1 MARNNEINM
10 GKNRKSFLS
19 TQFITAA
26 ISTTLVLVL
35 LGTIVLFVITAQ
47 NLSTYVRENI
57 NISVLISDEM
67 DSVQVKSM
75 ENSLKQARYAKSVE
89 FISKEQALVEE
100 IQEQGIDPT
109 EFIGMNPYT
118 ASFEIKINAEHAN
131 PDSINAAVKKLKGN
145 PDVVD
150 VIYSKDLIK
159 SVNDNIRKVSIIL
172 LIIAA
177 LFTYISFALINNTV
191 RLTIFSKR
199 FIINTMKLVGA
210 SWNFIRRPFLA
221 QSFTLGIV
229 SAILAD
235 GLLIGGL
242 YWLYNFEPQI
252 SSVIDLK
259 AIVIVSAAVFL
270 FGIIITYLCTLFS
283 LNKYLKM
290 SSNELYYI

>member
-1 MARNNEINM
+1 MS
-10 GKNRKSFLS
+10 KNRKSFLS

-47 NLSTYVRENI
+47 NLSTFVKENI

-67 DSVQVKSM
+67 DSLSIKKM
-75 ENSLKQARYAKSVE
+75 EAALKQSPYAKSVE
-89 FISKEQALVEE
+89 YISKEDALMEE
-100 IQEQGIDPT
+100 IIAQGIDPT

-118 ASFEIKINAEHAN
+118 ASFEIKINADHAN
-131 PDSINAAVKKLKGN
+131 PDSINAAVKRLKGN
-145 PDVVD
+145 SDVVD

-210 SWNFIRRPFLA
+210 SWGFIRRPFLA
-221 QSFTLGIV
+221 QSFTLGIA
-229 SAILAD
+229 SAIFAD
-235 GLLIGGL
+235 GLIIGGL
-242 YWLYNFEPQI
+242 YWLHNFEPQI
-252 SSVIDLK
+252 DAVIDLK
-259 AIVIVSAAVFL
+259 AMIIVTAAVFF

>member
-1 MARNNEINM
+1 MS
-10 GKNRKSFLS
+10 KNRKSFLN

-47 NLSTYVRENI
+47 NLSTFVKENI

-67 DSVQVKSM
+67 DSLSIKKM
-75 ENSLKQARYAKSVE
+75 EAALKQSPYAKSVE
-89 FISKEQALVEE
+89 YISKEDALREE
-100 IQEQGIDPT
+100 IIAQGIDPT

-118 ASFEIKINAEHAN
+118 ASFEIKINADHAN
-131 PDSINAAVKKLKGN
+131 PDSINAAVKRLKGN
-145 PDVVD
+145 SDVVD

-210 SWNFIRRPFLA
+210 SWGFIRRPFLA
-221 QSFTLGIV
+221 QSFTLGIA
-229 SAILAD
+229 SAIFAD
-235 GLLIGGL
+235 GLIIGGL
-242 YWLYNFEPQI
+242 YWLHNFEPQI
-252 SSVIDLK
+252 DAVIDLK
-259 AIVIVSAAVFL
+259 AMIIVTAAVFF

>member
-1 MARNNEINM
+1 MSKKRN
-10 GKNRKSFLS
+10 SFFS

-47 NLSTYVRENI
+47 NLSTFVRENI
-57 NISVLISDEM
+57 NVSVLISDEM
-67 DSVQVKSM
+67 DSLQIASM
-75 ENSLKQARYAKSVE
+75 EKALKQAPYAKSVE
-89 FISKEQALVEE
+89 YISKEEALREE
-100 IQEQGIDPT
+100 IAAQGIDPT

-131 PDSINAAVKKLKGN
+131 PDSIGAAVKKLKGN
-145 PDVVD
+145 ANVVD

-199 FIINTMKLVGA
+199 FTINTMKLVGA
-210 SWNFIRRPFLA
+210 SWSFIRRPFLT
-221 QSFTLGIV
+221 QSFTLGIT
-229 SAILAD
+229 SAIIAD
-235 GLLIGGL
+235 MLIIGGL
-242 YWLYNFEPQI
+242 YWLHTFEPQI
-252 SSVIDLK
+252 GAVIDLK
-259 AIVIVSAAVFL
+259 AIAIVSAAVFL
-270 FGIIITYLCTLFS
+270 FGIAITYLCTFFS
-283 LNKYLKM
+283 LNRYLKM
-290 SSNELYYI
+290 SSKELYYI

>member
-1 MARNNEINM
+1 MS
-10 GKNRKSFLS
+10 KNRKSFLS

-47 NLSTYVRENI
+47 NLSTFVKENI

-67 DSVQVKSM
+67 DSLSIKKM
-75 ENSLKQARYAKSVE
+75 EAALKQSPYAKSVE
-89 FISKEQALVEE
+89 YISKEDALKEE
-100 IQEQGIDPT
+100 IIAQGIDPT

-118 ASFEIKINAEHAN
+118 ASFEIKINADHAN
-131 PDSINAAVKKLKGN
+131 PDSINAAVKRLKEN
-145 PDVVD
+145 SDVVD

-210 SWNFIRRPFLA
+210 SWGFIRRPFLA
-221 QSFTLGIV
+221 QSFTLGIA
-229 SAILAD
+229 SAIFAD
-235 GLLIGGL
+235 GLIIGGL
-242 YWLYNFEPQI
+242 YWLHNFEPQI
-252 SSVIDLK
+252 DAVIDLK
-259 AIVIVSAAVFL
+259 AMIIVTAAVFF

>member
-1 MARNNEINM
+1 MSKKRQ
-10 GKNRKSFLS
+10 SFLS
-19 TQFITAA
+19 TQFITAT

-35 LGTIVLFVITAQ
+35 LGIIVLFVITAQ
-47 NLSTYVRENI
+47 NLSTYVKENI

-67 DSVQVKSM
+67 DSLQVKKM
-75 ENSLKQARYAKSVE
+75 ESSLKAAPYAKSVE
-89 FISKEQALVEE
+89 YISKEQALVEE
-100 IQEQGIDPT
+100 IQAQGIDPT

-118 ASFEIKINAEHAN
+118 ASFELKINAEHAN
-131 PDSINAAVKKLKGN
+131 PDSISAAVKELKGN
-145 PDVVD
+145 SDVVD
-150 VIYSKDLIK
+150 VIYSQDLIK

-210 SWNFIRRPFLA
+210 SWSFIRRPFLTKG
-221 QSFTLGIV
+221 FTLGII
-229 SAILAD
+229 SAIIAD
-235 GLLIGGL
+235 GLILGGL

-252 SSVIDLK
+252 QAVIDLK
-259 AIVIVSAAVFL
+259 AVVIVSAAVFF
-270 FGIIITYLCTLFS
+270 FGIVITFLCTFFS

>member
-1 MARNNEINM
+1 MSKKRH
-10 GKNRKSFLS
+10 SFLS

-35 LGTIVLFVITAQ
+35 LGIIVLFVITAQ
-47 NLSTYVRENI
+47 NLSTYVKENI
-57 NISVLISDEM
+57 NVSVLISDEM
-67 DSVQVKSM
+67 DSLQIKSM
-75 ENSLKQARYAKSVE
+75 EKMLKQAPYAKSVE
-89 FISKEQALVEE
+89 YISKEQALVEE
-100 IQEQGIDPT
+100 IQAQGIDPT
-109 EFIGMNPYT
+109 EFIGVNPYT
-118 ASFEIKINAEHAN
+118 ASFEVKIHADHAN
-131 PDSINAAVKKLKGN
+131 PDSISSAVKKLKGN
-145 PDVVD
+145 PNVVD

-210 SWNFIRRPFLA
+210 SWNFIRRPFLT
-221 QSFTLGIV
+221 QSFTLGIA
-229 SAILAD
+229 SAIIAD
-235 GLLIGGL
+235 ALIIGGI
-242 YWLYNFEPQI
+242 YWLRNFEPQI
-252 SSVIDLK
+252 TAVIDLK
-259 AIVIVSAAVFL
+259 AIIIVSAAVFL
-270 FGIIITYLCTLFS
+270 FGIIITYFCTLFS

>member
-1 MARNNEINM
+1 M
-10 GKNRKSFLS
+10 GKKRQSFLN
-19 TQFITAA
+19 TQFITAT

-35 LGTIVLFVITAQ
+35 LGIIVLFVITAQ

-57 NISVLISDEM
+57 NVSVLISDEM
-67 DSVQVKSM
+67 DSLQIAKM
-75 ENSLKQARYAKSVE
+75 GETLKHAPYAKSVE
-89 FISKEQALVEE
+89 YISKEEALVEE
-100 IQEQGIDPT
+100 IKAQGIDPT

-118 ASFEIKINAEHAN
+118 ASFEVKINAEHAN
-131 PDSINAAVKKLKGN
+131 PDSIGKAVNQLKGN

-150 VIYSKDLIK
+150 VVYSKDLIK
-159 SVNDNIRKVSIIL
+159 SVNDNLRKMSIIL

-210 SWNFIRRPFLA
+210 SWSFIRRPFLLKGL
-221 QSFTLGIV
+221 TLGIV
-229 SAILAD
+229 SATLAS
-235 GLLIGGL
+235 GLIIGGV
-242 YWLYNFEPQI
+242 YWLHTFEPQI
-252 SSVIDLK
+252 NAVIDLK
-259 AIVIVSAAVFL
+259 AIIIVTIAVFT
-270 FGIIITYLCTLFS
+270 FGIIITFLCIVFS

>member
-1 MARNNEINM
+1 MSKKRH
-10 GKNRKSFLS
+10 SFLS

-35 LGTIVLFVITAQ
+35 LGIIVLFVITAQ
-47 NLSTYVRENI
+47 NLSTYVKENI
-57 NISVLISDEM
+57 NVSVLISDEM
-67 DSVQVKSM
+67 DSLQIKSM
-75 ENSLKQARYAKSVE
+75 EKMLKQAPYAKSVE
-89 FISKEQALVEE
+89 YISKEQALVEE
-100 IQEQGIDPT
+100 IQAQGIDPT
-109 EFIGMNPYT
+109 EFIGVNPYT
-118 ASFEIKINAEHAN
+118 ASFEVKIHAAHAN
-131 PDSINAAVKKLKGN
+131 PDSISSAVKKLKGN
-145 PDVVD
+145 PNVVD

-210 SWNFIRRPFLA
+210 SWNFIRRPFLT
-221 QSFTLGIV
+221 QSFTLGIA
-229 SAILAD
+229 SAIIAD
-235 GLLIGGL
+235 ALIIGGI
-242 YWLYNFEPQI
+242 YWLHNFEPQI
-252 SSVIDLK
+252 TAVIDLK
-259 AIVIVSAAVFL
+259 AIIIVSAAVFL
-270 FGIIITYLCTLFS
+270 FGIIITYFCTLFS